1 MTSPDQTAVDSYRER
16 LLLALRVRDVP
27 GDRIGEVLAEV
38 EAHVAET
45 GEDPVDAF
53 GTPRRYADQVVG
65 VSGRRGRWHLDRAT
79 VVSSLVIAAVSF
91 AAMSLT
97 VGGVL
102 GVVGDGAPGPF
113 GIPAGVELVLG
124 LVLAAVV
131 LTGLVRYTRRMDDPV
146 VDPRSG
152 QRVGDLPGWVPP
164 VTFGGIF
171 VVLVLLA
178 LAVDQL
184 TS

>member
-1 MTSPDQTAVDSYRER
+1 MTSPDRTAVDSYRER
-16 LLLALRVRDVP
+16 LLLALRMRDVP

-53 GTPRRYADQVVG
+53 GPPRRYADQVVE
-65 VSGRRGRWHLDRAT
+65 VSGRRGRWHLDRGT
-79 VVSSLVIAAVSF
+79 VVSSLLIAVVSF
-91 AAMSLT
+91 AATSLT
-97 VGGVL
+97 MGGAVGVL
-102 GVVGDGAPGPF
+102 GDGDPGPL
-113 GIPAGVELVLG
+113 GIPAGVELALG
-124 LVLAAVV
+124 LALAAAV

-152 QRVGDLPGWVPP
+152 QRVGDLPAWVPP
-164 VTFGGIF
+164 TVFTGLFAAV
-171 VVLVLLA
+171 VVLA
-178 LAVDQL
+178 LVVDHL

>member
-1 MTSPDQTAVDSYRER
+1 MTSRDQTTLDSYRER
-16 LLLALRVRDVP
+16 LLLALRLRDVP

-53 GTPRRYADQVVG
+53 GPPRRYADQVVR
-65 VSGRRGRWHLDRAT
+65 VSGRRGRWNLDRGV
-79 VVSSLVIAAVSF
+79 VVSSLVIAVASF

-102 GVVGDGAPGPF
+102 GVVADGPAGPF
-113 GIPAGVELVLG
+113 GIPAGVELALG
-124 LVLAAVV
+124 VALAALV

-164 VTFGGIF
+164 TVFAGLF
-171 VVLVLLA
+171 AAAVVLA
-178 LAVDQL
+178 LVVDRL